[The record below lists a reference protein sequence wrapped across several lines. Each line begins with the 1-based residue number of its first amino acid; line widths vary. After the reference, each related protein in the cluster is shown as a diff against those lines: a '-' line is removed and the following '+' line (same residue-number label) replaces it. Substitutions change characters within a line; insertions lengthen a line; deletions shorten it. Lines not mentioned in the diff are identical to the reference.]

1 MKKFLYLLALM
12 PFAAFANP
20 IDDNCP
26 QHTTLG
32 APISSIT
39 TNTQYVCH
47 GNYALHYRYDTKTA
61 EYVVE
66 HLDTTDI
73 TGPAKRKNNFGPDP
87 KVDDDKEAQLEDYKG
102 HPYDRGHLSPAADN
116 RTDDEQMSESFFLTN
131 MIPQDPGNNRGI
143 WRILEVGVRNTAAAG
158 NDIYVISGTIY
169 DAGYKTIGN
178 NLGVP
183 TRIWKIVYNAT
194 TGDTIAFLFPN
205 EKLSTKDLPKYA
217 VSIDAVE
224 AATGINVFP
233 KLAEKA
239 EASFDAAKWPEII
252 KQD

>member
-73 TGPAKRKNNFGPDP
+73 TCGHCNKTVSKGMHARWHGDRCKN
-87 KVDDDKEAQLEDYKG
+87 L
-102 HPYDRGHLSPAADN
+102 
-116 RTDDEQMSESFFLTN
+116 
-131 MIPQDPGNNRGI
+131 
-143 WRILEVGVRNTAAAG
+143 
-158 NDIYVISGTIY
+158 
-169 DAGYKTIGN
+169 
-178 NLGVP
+178 
-183 TRIWKIVYNAT
+183 
-194 TGDTIAFLFPN
+194 
-205 EKLSTKDLPKYA
+205 
-217 VSIDAVE
+217 
-224 AATGINVFP
+224 
-233 KLAEKA
+233 
-239 EASFDAAKWPEII
+239 
-252 KQD
+252 